1 MNDKGSTPPP
11 APDNASNPPHSPGN
25 AIPGP
30 SLPTFDGFGFFLPLS
45 SFFPPPSFFTSKLE
59 MPPELQTMH
68 NKAKSYFSQN
78 RQTALAANFQISILR
93 ANMQPI

>member
-11 APDNASNPPHSPGN
+11 APDNASNPPHGPGN

-45 SFFPPPSFFTSKLE
+45 SFFPPPLLFHFETGNA
-59 MPPELQTMH
+59 PGATNNAQ
-68 NKAKSYFSQN
+68 
-78 RQTALAANFQISILR
+78 
-93 ANMQPI
+93 